1 MRRAASDD
9 EATPPV
15 VAPPKRQRLRAAR
28 ERTSRT
34 SSTPTRARRRRA
46 ALPPHHY
53 PPCHT
58 GTSSLLRAR
67 ESDRAGIS
75 GCGAAYGE
83 STRTRPS
90 SPTLDHAR
98 AAMATHDDSLRSG
111 ADTPAVHALY
121 LGRDAGAASF
131 RDWKRAVDMKL
142 SIGATTTCSTSS
154 PTANAARSRS
164 ASSAVNAGDRGAEN
178 FAGPD
183 REQS

>member
-1 MRRAASDD
+1 
-9 EATPPV
+9 
-15 VAPPKRQRLRAAR
+15 
-28 ERTSRT
+28 
-34 SSTPTRARRRRA
+34 
-46 ALPPHHY
+46 
-53 PPCHT
+53 
-58 GTSSLLRAR
+58 
-67 ESDRAGIS
+67 
-75 GCGAAYGE
+75 
-83 STRTRPS
+83 
-90 SPTLDHAR
+90 
-98 AAMATHDDSLRSG
+98 MATHDDSLRSG
-111 ADTPAVHALY
+111 ADTPAVNALY